1 MSNNKQTK
9 TDEWRPVRTHAVL
22 RRFKRGPGKT
32 KSFFGQ
38 QEDETLRRVVHEH
51 PIFYLRAGLPF
62 LLSLIF
68 LSLVV
73 WIETTNTLPGSVFP
87 VLYLIS
93 GLFIVG
99 SLVYGI
105 WRIFELWWV
114 NVYIITD
121 KRVLTWRGLLRPTH
135 GETTLDKVQQVAV
148 EQDLRG
154 TILSYGTVHVYLA
167 GGKPLILEN
176 VPDPKGVRD
185 DIEGISQSYKAVK
198 QAKPPPPP
206 PAEAAMAST
215 LGKLAKKDPLPQLP
229 DADEKWAHLRSP
241 TTVRGPLRRFGGPF
255 RLKCGVHYD
264 AEEYTV
270 MYIPRS
276 RHVIVIRLIIPA
288 LLLLVTLVGMIHA
301 ENYLILFV
309 IAFFVILA
317 ITGLMIIDY
326 IDDIFILT
334 SKRVIDINRRF
345 IFLSKQD
352 DTTTYDKISQI
363 EVRNPNVILL
373 ALDIG
378 DLFIETQGNNP
389 NISIRTISHP
399 LFVQDKIYEIKGFN
413 EKVDKVKKA
422 NERKN
427 ELNEWFSE
435 VLTTLE
441 QRVTIRGVPNLQ
453 SLDVLTAIER
463 ANELG
468 MEIVVISESAIH
480 PNMGAGK
487 VVTQIPAP
495 GAVVNIDPANPEK
508 PQIQVTLSK

>member
-38 QEDETLRRVVHEH
+38 QKDETLRRVVHEH

-148 EQDLRG
+148 DQDLRG

-288 LLLLVTLVGMIHA
+288 LLLLVTLVGMIYA

-317 ITGLMIIDY
+317 IMGLMIIDY

-334 SKRVIDINRRF
+334 NKRVIDINRRF

-378 DLFIETQGNNP
+378 NLFIETQGNNP

-399 LFVQDKIYEIKGFN
+399 LFVQDKIYEIKGSN
-413 EKVDKVKKA
+413 EKVDKVKRA
-422 NERKN
+422 NERKD

-480 PNMGAGK
+480 PNMGSGK
-487 VVTQIPAP
+487 VMTQIPAP

-508 PQIQVTLSK
+508 PQIQVILSK

>member
-9 TDEWRPVRTHAVL
+9 TNEWLPVRTHAVL

-38 QEDETLRRVVHEH
+38 QKDETLRRVVHEH

-105 WRIFELWWV
+105 WRIFALWWV
-114 NVYIITD
+114 NVYIITN
-121 KRVLTWRGLLRPTH
+121 KRVLTWRGLFSPTRD
-135 GETTLDKVQQVAV
+135 ETTLDKVQQVAV

-154 TILSYGTVHVYLA
+154 TILSYGTVRVYLA
-167 GGKPLILEN
+167 GGKELILKN
-176 VPDPKGVRD
+176 VPDPNGVRD

-198 QAKPPPPP
+198 QAMPPPPP
-206 PAEAAMAST
+206 PAETAMAST

-229 DADEKWAHLRSP
+229 DADEKWAHLRSS

-255 RLKCGVHYD
+255 RLKCDVHYD

-288 LLLLVTLVGMIHA
+288 LLLLVTLVGMLKA
-301 ENYLILFV
+301 ILFV
-309 IAFFVILA
+309 IAFFVILV
-317 ITGLMIIDY
+317 IMGLMIINY

-334 SKRVIDINRRF
+334 NKRVIDINRRF
-345 IFLSKQD
+345 IFLGEQD
-352 DTTTYDKISQI
+352 VITTYDKISKI

-378 DLFIETQGNNP
+378 NLFIETQGNNP

-413 EKVDKVKKA
+413 EKVDKVKRT
-422 NERKN
+422 NDRKD

-480 PNMGAGK
+480 PNMGSGK
-487 VVTQIPAP
+487 VMTQIPAP
-495 GAVVNIDPANPEK
+495 GAVMNIDPANPEK
-508 PQIQVTLSK
+508 PQSQVTLSK

>member
-1 MSNNKQTK
+1 M
-9 TDEWRPVRTHAVL
+9 
-22 RRFKRGPGKT
+22 
-32 KSFFGQ
+32 
-38 QEDETLRRVVHEH
+38 
-51 PIFYLRAGLPF
+51 
-62 LLSLIF
+62 
-68 LSLVV
+68 
-73 WIETTNTLPGSVFP
+73 
-87 VLYLIS
+87 
-93 GLFIVG
+93 
-99 SLVYGI
+99 
-105 WRIFELWWV
+105 
-114 NVYIITD
+114 
-121 KRVLTWRGLLRPTH
+121 
-135 GETTLDKVQQVAV
+135 
-148 EQDLRG
+148 
-154 TILSYGTVHVYLA
+154 HVYLA
-167 GGKPLILEN
+167 GGKELILKN

-215 LGKLAKKDPLPQLP
+215 LGKLAKKDSLPQLP

-255 RLKCGVHYD
+255 RLKCDVHYD

-276 RHVIVIRLIIPA
+276 PHVIVIRLIIPA

-309 IAFFVILA
+309 IAFFVILV
-317 ITGLMIIDY
+317 IMGLMIINY

-334 SKRVIDINRRF
+334 NKRVIDINRRF
-345 IFLSKQD
+345 IFLSKQH
-352 DTTTYDKISQI
+352 DTTTYDKISKI
-363 EVRNPNVILL
+363 EARNPNFILL

-378 DLFIETQGNNP
+378 NLFIETQGNNP

-399 LFVQDKIYEIKGFN
+399 LFVQDKIYEIKGFK
-413 EKVDKVKKA
+413 EKVDKVKRA
-422 NERKN
+422 DERKD

-441 QRVTIRGVPNLQ
+441 QIVAIRGVPNLQ
-453 SLDVLTAIER
+453 SLDLLTAIER
-463 ANELG
+463 ANKFG

-480 PNMGAGK
+480 PNMGSGK

-495 GAVVNIDPANPEK
+495 GTVVNIDPANPEK
-508 PQIQVTLSK
+508 PQIQVILSK

>member
-9 TDEWRPVRTHAVL
+9 TNEWLPVRTHAVL

-38 QEDETLRRVVHEH
+38 QKDETLRRVVHEH

-114 NVYIITD
+114 NVYIITN
-121 KRVLTWRGLLRPTH
+121 KRVLTWRGLFSPTRD
-135 GETTLDKVQQVAV
+135 ETTLDKVQQVAV

-154 TILSYGTVHVYLA
+154 TILSYGTVRVYLA
-167 GGKPLILEN
+167 GGKELILKN
-176 VPDPKGVRD
+176 VPDPKSVRD

-206 PAEAAMAST
+206 PAETAMAST

-229 DADEKWAHLRSP
+229 DADEKWAHLRSS

-255 RLKCGVHYD
+255 RLKCDVHYD

-288 LLLLVTLVGMIHA
+288 LLLLVTLVGMLKA
-301 ENYLILFV
+301 ILFV
-309 IAFFVILA
+309 IAFFVILV
-317 ITGLMIIDY
+317 IMGLMIINY

-334 SKRVIDINRRF
+334 NKRVIDINRRF
-345 IFLSKQD
+345 IFLGEQD
-352 DTTTYDKISQI
+352 VITTYDKISKI

-378 DLFIETQGNNP
+378 NLFIETQGNNP

-413 EKVDKVKKA
+413 EKVDKVKRT
-422 NERKN
+422 NDRKD

-480 PNMGAGK
+480 PNMGSGK
-487 VVTQIPAP
+487 VMTQIPAP
-495 GAVVNIDPANPEK
+495 GTVMNIDPANPEK